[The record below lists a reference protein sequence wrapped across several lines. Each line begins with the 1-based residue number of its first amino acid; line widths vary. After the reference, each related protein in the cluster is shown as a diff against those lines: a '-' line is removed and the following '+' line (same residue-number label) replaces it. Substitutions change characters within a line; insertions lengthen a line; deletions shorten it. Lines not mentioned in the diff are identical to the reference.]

1 MGLTFQ
7 WSGGA
12 VHAGSEGQDT
22 GARVPLFSELSKKDL
37 TTLARLSEDV
47 EVKAG
52 TALCKQ
58 GQIGR
63 EFFVIVDGQVD
74 VTRNGRPVKRSG
86 GDEFFGAI
94 ALLEDV
100 PRTAPVIAKTPVRAF
115 VLTSQ
120 DFRQLVK
127 DSPSV
132 ERKVLTSLAQ
142 RLAELSKELL
152 RLSPDL
158 EHERWGYF
166 V

>member
-1 MGLTFQ
+1 VALFT
-7 WSGGA
+7 
-12 VHAGSEGQDT
+12 QDLKVKAL
-22 GARVPLFSELSKKDL
+22 GRAPLFSELSKKDL

-47 EVKAG
+47 EIKAG

-74 VTRNGRPVKRSG
+74 VTRNGKPVKRSG
-86 GDEFFGAI
+86 GDEFFGEI

-100 PRTAPVIAKTPVRAF
+100 PRTATVTAKTPVRAF

-120 DFRQLVK
+120 HFRQLVK

-132 ERKVLTSLAQ
+132 ERKVLRSLAQ
-142 RLAELSKELL
+142 RLADLSNELL
-152 RLSPDL
+152 RLSQDL
-158 EHERWGYF
+158 EQGRSGYF
-166 V
+166 L

>member
-1 MGLTFQ
+1 VAPLT
-7 WSGGA
+7 
-12 VHAGSEGQDT
+12 QDLKVRAL
-22 GARVPLFSELSKKDL
+22 ARAPLFSELSKKDL

-47 EVKAG
+47 DVEPG
-52 TALCKQ
+52 TALCTQ

-74 VTRNGRPVKRSG
+74 VMRNGRPVKRSG
-86 GDEFFGAI
+86 GDEFFGEI

-100 PRTAPVIAKTPVRAF
+100 PRTATVIAKTPVQAF

-120 DFRQLVK
+120 DFSQLVK

-132 ERKVLTSLAQ
+132 ERKVLTSLAH
-142 RLAELSKELL
+142 RLAELSNELL
-152 RLSPDL
+152 RLNPDL
-158 EHERWGYF
+158 ELEQSGYF